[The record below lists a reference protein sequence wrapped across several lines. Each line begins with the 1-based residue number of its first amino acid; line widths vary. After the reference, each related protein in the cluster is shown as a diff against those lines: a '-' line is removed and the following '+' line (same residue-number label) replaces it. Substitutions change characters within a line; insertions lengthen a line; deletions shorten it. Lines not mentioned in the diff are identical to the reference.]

1 MIDFEVIHIGKYT
14 QPETADY
21 TTNYVGISFCISGLI
36 WMKIDSVKLEVP
48 KHFLQIIPAGSR
60 SQFECNQKRF
70 NWAILLQSKEI
81 RKGLNPY
88 ETEIKC
94 CDCWTKFNSITPVT
108 EEHVS
113 GWEGEFLRMYQ
124 AFSQP
129 TPMQQFRAKVGVI
142 NILRYMID
150 RQPDTL
156 RMTPAGKLKTML
168 DDGLAH
174 DHTLQQLSE
183 NCGYSADHLRILF
196 KQEFGITPLEYHNRT
211 RMARAMSLI
220 DNSDL
225 RIKEIA
231 EKSGFTHVPHFCTMF
246 KQTFAMTPS
255 QAIKKLR
262 HE

>member
-14 QPETADY
+14 TPETSDY
-21 TTNYVGISFCISGLI
+21 TTDYACISFSISGRI
-36 WMKIDSVKLEVP
+36 WTKIDTVKLDVP
-48 KHFLQIIPAGSR
+48 PHFIHISAAGSR
-60 SQFECNQKRF
+60 AQFECNQKRY
-70 NWAILLQSKEI
+70 NWAILLQSNEI
-81 RKGLNPY
+81 RKGLTPY

-94 CDCWTKFNSITPVT
+94 AGRWSKFNSITPVT
-108 EEHVS
+108 DEHVS
-113 GWEGEFLRMYQ
+113 GWEGEFLRMHQ
-124 AFSQP
+124 AFNQP
-129 TPMQQFRAKVGVI
+129 MPLQQFRAQVGVM

-225 RIKEIA
+225 RIKDIA
-231 EKSGFTHVPHFCTMF
+231 KKSGFTHVPHFCTMF
-246 KQTFAMTPS
+246 KQTFAMTPT